1 MLTSPRG
8 QKMLSYLPGL
18 YERSRVMQELLQAEG
33 LEMDALRQAIDETL
47 DQFFV
52 RTATWSLDDWEE
64 ELGLTPAPTQP
75 ESERRDRIVSRIRGY
90 GTCTISVVKSVSE
103 SYVYGA
109 VDVTEQPEL
118 YRVTVTFVDTRGV
131 PPNIDDLESAVEA
144 VVPAH
149 LEVVYQ
155 FRYLLWDQLDAQSWS
170 WDHLDSLNIM
180 WDGLEVY

>member
-1 MLTSPRG
+1 
-8 QKMLSYLPGL
+8 MLSYLPAL

-52 RTATWSLDDWEE
+52 RTASWSLDDWEA

-75 ESERRDRIVSRIRGY
+75 DSERRDRIVSRIRGF

-103 SYVYGA
+103 AYVFGS
-109 VDVTEQPEL
+109 VEVTEQPAL
-118 YRVTVTFVDTRGV
+118 YQVTVKFIDQHGI
-131 PPNIDDLESAVEA
+131 PPNFGDLQAALRA

-149 LEVVYQ
+149 LEIVYS
-155 FRYLLWDQLDAQSWS
+155 YTYMTWDQWDALGKT
-170 WDHLDSLNIM
+170 WDQTDALGLT
-180 WDGLEVY
+180 WDEFDAYSP